1 MARVAYVEQ
10 DQAADS
16 LKPIYEGIT
25 RKTGHVTNFLKVLAR
40 SPELF
45 HGFLAING
53 SLGKFSLD
61 RKLRELAYLYTSELN
76 GCDYCCSHHRQGAA
90 KAGASDRQIEE
101 ITRFETSDAFDD
113 RTRLVL
119 RYAEQVTRTG
129 RVDSGLADQIK
140 AVLNDRELVELTAA
154 IALANFTNRINTALE
169 VELP

>member
-10 DQAADS
+10 DEAADS
-16 LKPIYEGIT
+16 IRPIYEGIS

-61 RKLRELAYLYTSELN
+61 RKLRELAYLYASELN
-76 GCDYCCSHHRQGAA
+76 GCGYCSHHHREGSAR
-90 KAGASDRQIEE
+90 AGVPERQIQE
-101 ITRFETSDAFDD
+101 INRFESSDAFDD
-113 RTRLVL
+113 HTKLVL
-119 RYAEQVTRTG
+119 RYVERLTRTG
-129 RVDSGLADQIK
+129 RVEAALADQIK
-140 AVLNDRELVELTAA
+140 AVLNDRELVELTAVV
-154 IALANFTNRINTALE
+154 ALANFTNRINNALD